1 MKDLKDELIEKL
13 GELVLILLPHYDED
27 TNGDRT
33 THNIKRL
40 HFEITELK
48 SQIKEKPK
56 RTAEEI
62 DPTKD
67 TTEILNEREALFQ
80 AFDKIRAS
88 FKGRHWLMEGRGC
101 YPYDD
106 ERYKEEVRYIMDEFE
121 EINTN
126 LWKQIKSKSFEYRKS
141 IEEPLQKRIA
151 ELEGTFAVTDE
162 ASEEMPNNSQSESA
176 LNIYAKKCNLVFTK
190 PTGIAQ
196 GWRACYEWISQFK
209 QVETKEEPKELTL
222 YSFLYNPMIEESS
235 TQTVSI
241 HRTRKGA
248 EMAMEFYKA
257 EQLKEWEELYKDDK
271 GMREFCPF
279 GHFQWWGIGEI
290 TVND

>member
-1 MKDLKDELIEKL
+1 MKDTKDIIESSYFKKVLELIKSVLPVIIYPNEPESLAVKITKL
-13 GELVLILLPHYDED
+13 HLE
-27 TNGDRT
+27 
-33 THNIKRL
+33 
-40 HFEITELK
+40 
-48 SQIKEKPK
+48 SQIKEKPI

-151 ELEGTFAVTDE
+151 ELEASQLKENAIRITDE
-162 ASEEMPNNSQSESA
+162 DIEQQFPVKRQNNLMTIVNGHRQEGAKWASQ
-176 LNIYAKKCNLVFTK
+176 LKQ
-190 PTGIAQ
+190 AQ
-196 GWRACYEWISQFK
+196 
-209 QVETKEEPKELTL
+209 TKEEPKELR
-222 YSFLYNPMIEESS
+222 EE
-235 TQTVSI
+235 
-241 HRTRKGA
+241 
-248 EMAMEFYKA
+248 
-257 EQLKEWEELYKDDK
+257 LKEILDYIDSFHGSGHEYWWINSKIRDK
-271 GMREFCPF
+271 VYIKLDKLNATAP
-279 GHFQWWGIGEI
+279 
-290 TVND
+290 